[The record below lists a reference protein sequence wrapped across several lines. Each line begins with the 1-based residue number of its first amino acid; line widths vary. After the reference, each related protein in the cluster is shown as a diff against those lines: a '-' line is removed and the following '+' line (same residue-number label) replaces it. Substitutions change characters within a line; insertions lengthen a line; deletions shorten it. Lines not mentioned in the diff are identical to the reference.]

1 MKTMETEDV
10 SDLKTYLNVID
21 EKAEKLCRLSDTIW
35 ACAETAFTEF
45 ESEKALIRF
54 FQSEGFL
61 VREKAYGVETA
72 FTAEYGSGSPRIGVL
87 GEFDALSGLSQAAGI
102 AEKQSLEPGACGHGC
117 GHNLLGA
124 GAAAA
129 ALAVKRYLEDG
140 HPGTIIYYGC
150 PGEEGGSGKAFMARG
165 GAFRDLDAAL
175 TWHPG
180 TMNEVVKD
188 SSLANFQLLYTFH
201 GISAHAAGCP
211 EMGRSALDALEL
223 MNVGCNFLREHM
235 MDEARVHY
243 AITDTGG
250 YSPNVVQD
258 QAKAIYL
265 VRAPKVGQAYELME
279 RVHKIA
285 GGAAMMTETTVE
297 HELIK
302 SCANLVPN
310 HVLEKVLY
318 RAMQEVGVPEYT
330 EEEYGKAAA
339 YTATAPAGAAR
350 AYEDRIADCMVPEHV
365 RFLKEH
371 RSRKIYDFIMP
382 YEEIHRVAVEGGST
396 DVGDV
401 SWMCPTA
408 QIHTATWAPQ
418 TPGHSWQVVSQG
430 KSSTAHK
437 GMLYAG
443 KSIGLAAL
451 LLMENPDILKE
462 AREVFQE
469 ELEGQKYIPIPEHVK
484 PRALSQIR

>member
-1 MKTMETEDV
+1 MMRPQWNK
-10 SDLKTYLNVID
+10 YLEEID
-21 EKAEKLCRLSDTIW
+21 KKAEQLCALSDKIW
-35 ACAETAFTEF
+35 SCAETAFTEY
-45 ESEKALIRF
+45 ESEKALAGF
-54 FQSEGFL
+54 FKREGFT
-61 VREKAYGVETA
+61 VREKVYGVETA

-87 GEFDALSGLSQAAGI
+87 GEFDALSGLSQVDGVVEKR
-102 AEKQSLEPGACGHGC
+102 AETPGACGHGC
-117 GHNLLGA
+117 GHNLLGV
-124 GAAAA
+124 GTAAA
-129 ALAVKRYLEDG
+129 ALAVKKYLEDG
-140 HPGTIIYYGC
+140 HEGTIVYYGC
-150 PGEEGGSGKAFMARG
+150 PGEEGGSGKAFMARE
-165 GAFRDLDAAL
+165 GAFSDLDAAL
-175 TWHPG
+175 TWHPS
-180 TMNEVVKD
+180 TFNEVVKD

-265 VRAPKVGQAYELME
+265 VRAPKVGQAYELMN

-285 GGAAMMTETTVE
+285 GGAALMTETATE

-302 SCANLVPN
+302 SCANVVSN
-310 HVLEKVLY
+310 RVLEKVLY
-318 RAMQEVGVPEYT
+318 QAMCEVGVPEYT
-330 EEEYGKAAA
+330 EEEYAKSAA
-339 YTATAPAGAAR
+339 YTATVPAGSGS
-350 AYEDRIADCMVPEHV
+350 AYEKRIEDHMIPENAE
-365 RFLKEH
+365 FLKNMQN
-371 RSRKIYDFIMP
+371 RRIYDFVVP
-382 YEEIHRVAVEGGST
+382 YEEIHRVVIDGGST

-408 QIHTATWAPQ
+408 QIHTATWAPG

-430 KSSTAHK
+430 KSSMAHK

-443 KSIGLAAL
+443 KSIGLAAVM
-451 LLMENPDILKE
+451 LMENPQLLAD
-462 AREVFQE
+462 ARIMYNKD
-469 ELEGQKYIPIPEHVK
+469 LEGQTYIPIPDNVK
-484 PRALSQIR
+484 PRALNQIK